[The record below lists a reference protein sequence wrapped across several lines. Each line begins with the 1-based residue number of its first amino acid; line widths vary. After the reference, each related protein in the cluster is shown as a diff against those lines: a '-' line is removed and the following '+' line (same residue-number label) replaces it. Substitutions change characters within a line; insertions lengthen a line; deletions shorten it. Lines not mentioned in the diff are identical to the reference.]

1 MINTPPP
8 PLGASWKSWAERLNR
23 FIIQTANKMPFKDND
38 AVLSQNGV
46 FLWDEEKGYPVVSKD
61 NEWRQVVLADGEAF
75 LINNSDLTASA
86 IDTEQQISWTG
97 TYSGL
102 TVNGSSITFDEA
114 GTYYLSF
121 SAQAYSTN
129 SSAVTFYFYP
139 LYNGTQVASGATRAV
154 LTSNGHTQPVTK
166 SAVFTVNAGDEIKA
180 CWAVSSTSG
189 SLKAFSATAFAP
201 ATPSVTLSIHRIKG

>member
-1 MINTPPP
+1 MRFPPP
-8 PLGASWKSWAERLNR
+8 PSGASWKEWGERLNDFLKR
-23 FIIQTANKMPFKDND
+23 TTSRLEFKPASESIKDDGMLMWDNE
-38 AVLSQNGV
+38 N
-46 FLWDEEKGYPVVSKD
+46 GYPVVSK
-61 NEWRQVVLADGEAF
+61 NGEWRQLLLADGEAF